1 MTVNCQEHRKNMELL
16 SLKMQLESGISDQVK
31 RDEIE
36 KRVAI
41 LEEELELD

>member
-1 MTVNCQEHRKNMELL
+1 MTVNCQEHRKSMELL
-16 SLKMQLESGISDQVK
+16 SLKMQLEKGILDPVK

-41 LEEELELD
+41 LEAELELD